1 MSFLN
6 PVKYECLEVLTVSV
20 ADSVYDKVHRALIVE
35 RPLFGTPKQYHVWD
49 TYDMGYWT
57 YGNAEQTPRNINMVI
72 AEFRNENKKRIHLS
86 ETVEAIRN
94 ARVLI
99 DGK

>member
-6 PVKYECLEVLTVSV
+6 PVKYECLEVLTVHVS
-20 ADSVYDKVHRALIVE
+20 DSVYDKVHRALIVE

-57 YGNAEQTPRNINMVI
+57 YGNGELTPRNIGMAIKN
-72 AEFRNENKKRIHLS
+72 FTKENKRRIHLS

-94 ARVLI
+94 AEVLI